1 MIRELIGKVIELYKN
16 RLNNYNLKKFRT
28 VGKACKVCDPIK
40 IIGGN
45 RISIGNEFYAG
56 PGCRLEAWENYG
68 EQKFAPQIEIG
79 DKVKINSKCHIGAI
93 NKIKIGNNVLFGSNV
108 FITDHSH
115 GNVSV
120 EEVDIPP
127 NERELYSKGPVVIED
142 NCWICENVI
151 ILPGVH
157 VGYSAIL
164 AAGAYAVAAGNP
176 ARIVKVLKEN

>member
-1 MIRELIGKVIELYKN
+1 MICKEKVIRELIGKVIELYKN

-93 NKIKIGNNVLFGSNV
+93 NKIKIL
-108 FITDHSH
+108 T
-115 GNVSV
+115 
-120 EEVDIPP
+120 
-127 NERELYSKGPVVIED
+127 
-142 NCWICENVI
+142 
-151 ILPGVH
+151 
-157 VGYSAIL
+157 
-164 AAGAYAVAAGNP
+164 
-176 ARIVKVLKEN
+176 

>member
-1 MIRELIGKVIELYKN
+1 MLLLVCKQG
-16 RLNNYNLKKFRT
+16 NL
-28 VGKACKVCDPIK
+28 
-40 IIGGN
+40 
-45 RISIGNEFYAG
+45 
-56 PGCRLEAWENYG
+56 
-68 EQKFAPQIEIG
+68 
-79 DKVKINSKCHIGAI
+79 H
-93 NKIKIGNNVLFGSNV
+93 KIKIGNNVLFGSNV

-164 AAGAYAVAAGNP
+164 AAGAVITKDVPAYAVAAGNP

>member
-45 RISIGNEFYAG
+45 RISIGN
-56 PGCRLEAWENYG
+56 
-68 EQKFAPQIEIG
+68 EIG

-164 AAGAYAVAAGNP
+164 AAGAVITKDVPAYAVAAGNP

>member
-142 NCWICENVI
+142 NCWICEM
-151 ILPGVH
+151 
-157 VGYSAIL
+157 
-164 AAGAYAVAAGNP
+164 
-176 ARIVKVLKEN
+176 